1 MRRVVRY
8 TRSQFTGSGALDN
21 EQIRSQLHQLGF
33 DLTQPIQKMQ
43 DIDSVYYV
51 QGEGKTF
58 VPSFRVTIAADNSR
72 QGRSNTWQ

>member
-8 TRSQFTGSGALDN
+8 TKSQIAGIGALDK
-21 EQIRSQLHQLGF
+21 EQIRAQLHQLGF
-33 DLTQPIQKMQ
+33 DLTQPIQKMR

-58 VPSFRVTIAADNSR
+58 VPSFKVTVAAENSR
-72 QGRSNTWQ
+72 QGRSNTWK